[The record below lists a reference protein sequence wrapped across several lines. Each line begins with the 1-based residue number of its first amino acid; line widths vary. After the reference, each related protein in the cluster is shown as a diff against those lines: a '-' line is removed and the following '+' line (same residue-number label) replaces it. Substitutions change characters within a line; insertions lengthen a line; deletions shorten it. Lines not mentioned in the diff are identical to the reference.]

1 METTARLIEP
11 SARSFIQNTLQ
22 SCHSTRV
29 RIYSFI
35 FNMILFIVFFA
46 VFGGILYYSYKNKPT
61 EYEKRQKMLRDQEY
75 ILSKIRYYQTET
87 HKKYSS
93 DITDLPI
100 NTTNMI

>member
-11 SARSFIQNTLQ
+11 SARYFIQNTLQ
-22 SCHSTRV
+22 NCHSTRV

-35 FNMILFIVFFA
+35 FNIVVFVIFFL

-93 DITDLPI
+93 DITDLPT
-100 NTTNMI
+100 TTNMM